1 MHESTIAADLHSRLN
16 LTSEALRKAEERATA
31 GLLAL
36 ELMHE
41 IRNPLE
47 AVGNLTYLALEEAEN
62 ARAVR
67 MYLRRVEEQLAT
79 LNYIASHTLGFA
91 RATDSPQQIRL
102 STLAEAAL
110 RIHQRTMQAKQ
121 IHLVKDLSEDLVAE
135 VHTTE
140 MLQVLSNLIVNS
152 VDALPRAGTLYLRLK
167 KRRSEIHFVI
177 ADNGHGI
184 PEEHRSRV
192 FEPFFTTK
200 NNAGTGLGL
209 ALSKRI
215 VEHNRG
221 KISLRS
227 SIRPGRSGTVFKISL
242 PA

>member
-1 MHESTIAADLHSRLN
+1 MHEATIVVDLHSSLA
-16 LTSEALRKAEERATA
+16 LMSEALQKAEEHATA
-31 GLLAL
+31 GQLAL

-47 AVGNLTYLALEEAEN
+47 AVGNLTYLAQEEAEN
-62 ARAVR
+62 PEAVR
-67 MYLRRVEEQLAT
+67 AYLRHAEEQLAT
-79 LNYIASHTLGFA
+79 LNSIASRTLGFA
-91 RATDSPQQIRL
+91 RASDSPQQVRL
-102 STLAEAAL
+102 ATLADAAL
-110 RIHQRTMQAKQ
+110 RIHQRTMQSKQ
-121 IHLVKDLSEDLVAE
+121 IHLVRDLSEDLVAE
-135 VHTTE
+135 VYTTE
-140 MLQVLSNLIVNS
+140 ILQVLSNLIVNS
-152 VDALPRAGTLYLRLK
+152 IDALPREGTLYLRLK
-167 KRRSEIHFVI
+167 KRRSEIHFVV

-184 PEEHRSRV
+184 PEEHRNRV

-227 SIRPGRSGTVFKISL
+227 SIRPGRTGTTFKISL
-242 PA
+242 PT